1 MAIPLAS
8 RTASATVFPM
18 RMVIRPAFRKAEVM
32 EKFSSF
38 DAARRS
44 AMALATF
51 FSLFEPAAAIPLRR
65 TGWVSFSV
73 KALPMATVILSPVA
87 SPILLES
94 ALELATSFSSRL
106 RFSSCV
112 ALA

>member
-8 RTASATVFPM
+8 RTASASVFPM
-18 RMVIRPAFRKAEVM
+18 RMAFRTAEVM

-51 FSLFEPAAAIPLRR
+51 FSLFEPATAIPLRR

-73 KALPMATVILSPVA
+73 KALPTATMILSPVA

-94 ALELATSFSSRL
+94 ALAWATSFSSRL